1 MKCKSCAVENLDTGR
16 FCVECGKS
24 LGTIPKTIVEESVK
38 EDVKQKPRVHTSG
51 ETKLYGA
58 QIVTEQ
64 KKARLVSVS
73 SGGSKEVFNLDSEKT
88 IIGRTDGDI
97 TFKEDNFLSK
107 EHACITRR
115 GDGFY
120 VSDLDSRN
128 GTFIKVVGEYE
139 LKSGDTLLVGR
150 QLFCFEVE

>member
-1 MKCKSCAVENLDTGR
+1 MKCKACGVENPDTGR

-38 EDVKQKPRVHTSG
+38 EEVKQKPRIHTSG
-51 ETKLYGA
+51 ETKLYDA
-58 QIVTEQ
+58 QAGGEQ
-64 KKARLVSVS
+64 KKAKLVSVS
-73 SGGSKEVFNLDSEKT
+73 SSGSKEVFTVDNDKT
-88 IIGRTDGDI
+88 TIGRTDGDI

-150 QLFCFEVE
+150 QLFRFEVE